1 MIHRAVLGS
10 VERFFAIL
18 VEHTAG
24 KWPLWLSPRQVA
36 VCTVSEAHAEF
47 ANSLASK
54 LKGNGYQVIVDSSAS
69 TVNK

>member
-36 VCTVSEAHAEF
+36 VCTVSEAHVDF
-47 ANSLASK
+47 ANTLAAK
-54 LKGNGYQVIVDSSAS
+54 LKSSGYQVIVDSTAS